1 MVVSET
7 RFFLK
12 PAVLSDAAQV
22 YALIVEAFAGN
33 MLPYTVFQAPQSINY
48 LNDLITPDLHS
59 AQVLVVAR
67 EDADPLARI
76 AGYYQAMERHSDFFL
91 SYIAVAQWVQG
102 HGLGSLLIQHYEDK
116 GRALG
121 CSVFKLDVFESNQ
134 RAKRMYQ
141 RRGYRQIGSDYC
153 AHVALRPMRE
163 GQPVTLDFDENALNK
178 ALQQE
183 ARQGFSKLECT
194 CKNGHLS
201 LGLIAGRTCRLLS
214 LEGADLGESIRA
226 IAHRFS
232 DSRETVIIMGLPG
245 VPDSWPVVS
254 VERVCHLSKTV
265 SADRGQTC

>member
-1 MVVSET
+1 MVSET
-7 RFFLK
+7 RFCLQ
-12 PAVLSDAAQV
+12 PAVLSDAAPI
-22 YALIVEAFAGN
+22 YALIVEAFAWN

-48 LNDLITPDLHS
+48 LGDLIAPDPHS
-59 AQVLVVAR
+59 AQMLVVAR
-67 EDADPLARI
+67 EDADPLAPL
-76 AGYYQAMERHSDFFL
+76 AGYYHAIKRQSDFFL
-91 SYIAVAQWVQG
+91 SYIAVAQWAQG
-102 HGLGSLLIQHYEDK
+102 HGLGSLLMQHYEDR

-121 CSVFKLDVFESNQ
+121 CGVFKLDVFENNQ
-134 RAKRMYQ
+134 RAKHLYL

-153 AHVALRPMRE
+153 AHVALRPMRT

-183 ARQGFSKLECT
+183 AKQGFSKLDCT
-194 CKNGHLS
+194 CKNRHLS
-201 LGLIAGRTCRLLS
+201 VGLIAGRICRLLS
-214 LEGADLGESIRA
+214 LEGADLEESIRA

-232 DSRETVIIMGLPG
+232 DSRETVIIMGLPE